1 MSTDQSEGMPGP
13 SERMPMR
20 NSSMTILVHT
30 TSQFKINNGRSKG
43 PHVMIALTHL
53 LYWKC

>member
-1 MSTDQSEGMPGP
+1 MSTDQPEEMSDP

-30 TSQFKINNGRSKG
+30 TSQFKINDGRSKG
-43 PHVMIALTHL
+43 PRVMIAQ
-53 LYWKC
+53 

>member
-20 NSSMTILVHT
+20 NSSMTIWYIPHLQDSKT
-30 TSQFKINNGRSKG
+30 NNGAKVSTCNDSTNT
-43 PHVMIALTHL
+43 PAVLEV
-53 LYWKC
+53 